1 MDWAIWS
8 SNGDNECWFWLLLGL
23 LGLGLWRYVPPRP
36 PRPAPPPPLAVRK
49 HSVAWSIARNHAA
62 VVASAAEIVPF
73 VGFLLVPVLEGGARG
88 ELDDSIVKTIFLMDL
103 SFL

>member
-1 MDWAIWS
+1 MLVLVIIGVVRVRIVAVCPPTS
-8 SNGDNECWFWLLLGL
+8 SSTG
-23 LGLGLWRYVPPRP
+23 
-36 PRPAPPPPLAVRK
+36 AATPLAVRK